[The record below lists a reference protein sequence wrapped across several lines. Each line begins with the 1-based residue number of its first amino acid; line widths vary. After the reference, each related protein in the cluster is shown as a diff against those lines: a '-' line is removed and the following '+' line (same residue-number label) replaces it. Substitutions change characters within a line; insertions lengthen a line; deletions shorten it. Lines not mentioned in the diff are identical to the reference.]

1 MNDYYISPVIMTEFF
16 KKTKIK
22 DLSLDEMAHNLQEA
36 IIEDP
41 ELSDSTNISVTG
53 EKESGS
59 KEAVIRLIGKVTSNS
74 DRARAQEIIEKN
86 TSNELKVANDLAVE

>member
-1 MNDYYISPVIMTEFF
+1 MTEFF

-22 DLSLDEMAHNLQEA
+22 DLSLDEIAHNLQEA

-41 ELSDSTNISVTG
+41 ELADSTNISVKA
-53 EKESGS
+53 EDKSGS

-86 TSNELKVANDLAVE
+86 TSNELKVANELAVE